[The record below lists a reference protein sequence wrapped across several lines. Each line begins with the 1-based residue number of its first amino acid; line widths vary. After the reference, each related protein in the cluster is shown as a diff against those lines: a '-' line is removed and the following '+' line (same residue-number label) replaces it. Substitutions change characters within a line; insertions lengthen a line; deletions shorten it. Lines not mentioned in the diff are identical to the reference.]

1 MAGFGTYRSSNAIA
15 LGIAHY
21 NNESTMMH
29 ADVSYAGGSNHHIMA
44 NLGVTWKVGSGATE
58 EAVMES
64 QKIFKD
70 IVHSVES
77 LSDKVSIIAD
87 SISVINTMKDN
98 VLDKVGDLSALLEE
112 TAAGSEEVTASA
124 HEVNASTET
133 FVHDLNI
140 LKEKTEELKQHI
152 STFNF

>member
-64 QKIFKD
+64 YRKGP
-70 IVHSVES
+70 VSSVYALQNEVRDLKAENS
-77 LSDKVSIIAD
+77 Q
-87 SISVINTMKDN
+87 MRKDN
-98 VLDKVGDLSALLEE
+98 EE
-112 TAAGSEEVTASA
+112 MRKD
-124 HEVNASTET
+124 N
-133 FVHDLNI
+133 
-140 LKEKTEELKQHI
+140 EELKQQ
-152 STFNF
+152 

>member
-29 ADVSYAGGSNHHIMA
+29 AGVSYAGGSNHHIMA

-64 QKIFKD
+64 YRKGP
-70 IVHSVES
+70 VSSVYALQNEVRDLKAENS
-77 LSDKVSIIAD
+77 Q
-87 SISVINTMKDN
+87 MRKDN
-98 VLDKVGDLSALLEE
+98 EE
-112 TAAGSEEVTASA
+112 MRKD
-124 HEVNASTET
+124 N
-133 FVHDLNI
+133 
-140 LKEKTEELKQHI
+140 EELKQQLAKVMEKLGMA
-152 STFNF
+152 

>member
-1 MAGFGTYRSSNAIA
+1 MKPIQYDPLEPTQIMAGFGTYRSSNAIA

-64 QKIFKD
+64 YRKGP
-70 IVHSVES
+70 VSSVYALQNEVRDLKAENS
-77 LSDKVSIIAD
+77 Q
-87 SISVINTMKDN
+87 MRKDN
-98 VLDKVGDLSALLEE
+98 EE
-112 TAAGSEEVTASA
+112 MRKD
-124 HEVNASTET
+124 N
-133 FVHDLNI
+133 
-140 LKEKTEELKQHI
+140 EELKQQLAKVMEKLGMA
-152 STFNF
+152 